1 MTDATTELLLRVNGI
16 QAAFG
21 IEFGLS
27 SPRTDEGRE
36 GDAYRQA
43 NASYSLVQRHGGQ
56 VVRHT
61 LIDCGMGV
69 VPSLLELEQLYGVH
83 CVDEILITHPH
94 FDHFAQLDWL
104 SMCLLRSGRA
114 EQPRPLPIYATP
126 ECWENGPARVH
137 RYLVERTDFRPL
149 RPGVDVR
156 LGELTVTPFD
166 VDHGPKAPG
175 AVGFVVENN
184 NPGWG
189 GSSTAAPTKKAP
201 TKKIVITG
209 DFLRVPDEDA
219 PLLRDADVMFLDANT
234 WHPAEQTWHQSV
246 VGDLRLIDKWRPRRA
261 YMTHYSGFEDR
272 QQADDPVHGP
282 MPLAEFR
289 RQLGRVAAGRQ
300 IEPAEHGM
308 ILGGD
313 VPWP

>member
-1 MTDATTELLLRVNGI
+1 MNNPTTELLLRVNGV

-27 SPRTDEGRE
+27 SPRADEGRQ
-36 GDAYRQA
+36 GDPYRQA
-43 NASYSLVQRHGGQ
+43 NVSYSLVERRGDQ
-56 VVRHT
+56 VIRHT

-83 CVDEILITHPH
+83 CVDEILLTHPH

-137 RYLVERTDFRPL
+137 RYLAERSDFRPL
-149 RPGVDVR
+149 RPGVDLK
-156 LGELTVTPFD
+156 LGEVTVTPFA
-166 VDHGPKAPG
+166 VDHGPKASG
-175 AVGFVVENN
+175 AVGFVAQHN
-184 NPGWG
+184 GR
-189 GSSTAAPTKKAP
+189 
-201 TKKIVITG
+201 KIVISG
-209 DFLRVPDEDA
+209 DFLYVPDEDA

-246 VGDLRLIDKWRPRRA
+246 LGNLRLLDKWRPRRA
-261 YMTHYSGFEDR
+261 YLVHYSGYEDR
-272 QQADDPVHGP
+272 EHADDPVCG
-282 MPLAEFR
+282 PLALPEFR
-289 RQLGRVAAGRQ
+289 RQLARVAGGRAV
-300 IEPAEHGM
+300 EPAEHGM
-308 ILGGD
+308 VLGGD
-313 VPWP
+313 VAWPE